1 MFAFQIP
8 QNGWEKL
15 FISFIPTETGKATAK
30 TSKANVRGG
39 SCKWADPIYETT
51 RLLLDS
57 KTKQY
62 DDKLYKVVVG
72 MGTSRS
78 SILGEATINLADYAD
93 ASQPSVIALPLQG
106 SDHGT
111 ILHVTVQLLTA
122 KTGFREFEQQRD
134 KGLQSGNNVNKE
146 TENSTKSSSSEL
158 QIPDDLVS
166 KARTRIQLRE
176 ETNIHGEYS
185 DSQVTCDESSTTS
198 DNYYADKHDSPV
210 EKTGGSDQAKLDD
223 DMANVYEE
231 NHRLRASLA
240 VAESSISELKQEL
253 AALQIHANEMGTE
266 TQKVAQELTTE
277 IASSQE
283 LFKEV
288 NFLKSECSKLKND
301 LQNLKEIKLSSE
313 FNERNSNKTEQDKEV
328 NGIVHVE
335 SQIREIQ
342 ERILIGFRESDLGLL
357 QSDFEALL
365 GAVQDLKNET
375 IGKIPN
381 QPLQELDIA
390 KAEKENLVKKM
401 DQMEC
406 YYESLV
412 QELEENQKQISGEFQ
427 SLKSEMNDLSS
438 VNNELQKRVT
448 VSESALKRARLNYS
462 IAVSQ
467 LQKDL
472 DMLSFQVLSMF
483 ETNQTVIKEAFA
495 DTSQSSSKHLSDDL
509 KKSLSIQENIYKKV
523 EEELGEMCSTN
534 LQLNVYSE
542 TLVETLYEASDYIRK
557 MNEKLQELG
566 KKLEISNQS
575 RDVLFQENGYYLAK
589 CNGLQLQNQM
599 LESDLGNLSNENF
612 LLMEKITECEA
623 LLMDYKVFKGKYE
636 VVSIK
641 KLELEK
647 LLKVEVYDKQNLQ
660 KEIETRKSEIDDLKM
675 KFKNSLY
682 ETVMKLEI
690 PNSSFEKLQVQI
702 DSVAKMFK
710 SNLESGERHVQNSEV
725 MLNYLSS
732 LELELQKILS
742 EDKSFH
748 EQILGLNMM
757 VEEFE
762 KHKLTISELKKD
774 NQDLMIYVE
783 NKHEELH
790 RLKECLDVER
800 GTKIKLEGAIASLTS
815 ELESKRLEEIL
826 EVLICEDLK
835 FIFVRSQYETRIEE
849 LVKEIRLLSEQI
861 GEIEKRNLHDKA
873 ILNSCIEKEA
883 RYMKENESLV
893 STLELI
899 QIKFYDTEARLNT
912 CLEKEAR
919 CTEENI
925 SLAKE
930 VESFKLKLEAS
941 IAHIAEISNLNDV
954 LETTLANVNDTHAL
968 EVGQLKGMLIKSKAD
983 IEQFEELQMK
993 LDDTELRLNGC
1004 LQNEAF
1010 YIEENRNL
1018 ATELES
1024 LRLELQTYAAK
1035 NAEILESQTE
1045 HTLETSQLKELLTK
1059 SKEEAACYIEENR
1072 NLVTEIDSL
1081 RLEVQV
1087 SVAKVAEI
1095 EESNNKLVLM
1105 VGQLEEMLTKSK
1117 EEVAGH
1123 VEENKVLAMELE
1135 SLRLEL
1141 QTSVDKN
1148 AEILESQTE
1157 HAFEVS
1163 QLKELLTKSKEEAAC
1178 YIEENRNLVT
1188 EIDSLRM
1195 EVQISGAK
1203 VAEFAESNNKLALTI
1218 GQLEEM
1224 LTNSKEEVTCHIKE
1238 NKVLTMELE
1247 SLRLEL
1253 QTSVDKNAEI
1263 LESQTEHAL
1272 EASQLKEMLTKSKG
1286 EVANYIKE
1294 NRNLVLETESL
1305 RLELQASVAEN
1316 AKIAE
1321 SNNDHTRQLKEML
1334 TKSKDEATCYFEENR
1349 NLASEIKSLR
1359 LEFQATVAKNVEIAE
1374 SNNRH
1379 ALEVSQLKKMLA
1391 ESNTELARYIEVNK
1405 NLAAEVESLKLNLEN
1420 YTAHSRDTKMTEVN
1434 YKDAV
1439 MVDDMLISQEES
1451 KTLLLVLK
1459 GKLEEQNDEL
1469 IMLQDKCNQ
1478 LTNNLSEQKL
1488 KTEEFKNLSIY
1499 LKELKDNADVAH
1511 EKKEKEHPEG
1521 PSESLRMA
1529 FVKEQYQTKIQD
1541 LKQQLSVSKRHNE
1554 EMLFKLQDA
1563 LDEIESRK
1571 KSEAS
1576 QLRRI
1581 QDLEAEGES
1590 VISDKLDYDRLQ
1602 AELECSVLSLECC
1615 KEEKEKL
1622 VSLLQE
1628 SEDEK
1633 LKIAEELSLIREK
1646 LVQKENG
1653 SVNGQEIQGLIE
1665 RAYEDEENLVV
1676 NDSNQLTVVN
1686 DQFRT
1691 QHLISCMEQ
1700 LDEELEKMKND
1711 NSLLPLTT
1719 YEPSFQD
1726 LQQELAQLHKANE
1739 ELGSLYPNFVEFPG
1753 NGNALERV
1761 LALEIEL
1768 AEALR
1773 TKKKSS
1779 IQFQSSFLKQH
1790 SDEEAVFKS
1799 FRDINDLIKDML
1811 EIKGKYVNVENELK
1825 EMHDR
1830 YSQLS
1835 LQFAEVEG
1843 ERQKLMM
1850 TLKNVRSS
1858 RNLLRL
1864 NRSSMAALGDQT
1876 L

>member
-134 KGLQSGNNVNKE
+134 KGLQSGSNVNKE

-328 NGIVHVE
+328 NGI
-335 SQIREIQ
+335 
-342 ERILIGFRESDLGLL
+342 
-357 QSDFEALL
+357 
-365 GAVQDLKNET
+365 
-375 IGKIPN
+375 
-381 QPLQELDIA
+381 LDIA

-412 QELEENQKQISGEFQ
+412 QELEENQKLISGEFQ

-826 EVLICEDLK
+826 EVMICEDLK
-835 FIFVRSQYETRIEE
+835 LIFVRSQYETRIEE

-861 GEIEKRNLHDKA
+861 GEIEKRNLDDKA
-873 ILNSCIEKEA
+873 ILNSSIEKEA
-883 RYMKENESLV
+883 RYVKENESLV

-1024 LRLELQTYAAK
+1024 LRLELQAYAAK

-1072 NLVTEIDSL
+1072 NL
-1081 RLEVQV
+1081 
-1087 SVAKVAEI
+1087 
-1095 EESNNKLVLM
+1095 
-1105 VGQLEEMLTKSK
+1105 
-1117 EEVAGH
+1117 
-1123 VEENKVLAMELE
+1123 
-1135 SLRLEL
+1135 
-1141 QTSVDKN
+1141 
-1148 AEILESQTE
+1148 
-1157 HAFEVS
+1157 
-1163 QLKELLTKSKEEAAC
+1163 
-1178 YIEENRNLVT
+1178 
-1188 EIDSLRM
+1188 
-1195 EVQISGAK
+1195 
-1203 VAEFAESNNKLALTI
+1203 LALTI

-1633 LKIAEELSLIREK
+1633 LKIADELSLIREK